1 MTKAMHFTHYQAWIT
16 TLLWT
21 GIVNYFILK
30 HIWSFGGPP
39 ASDKRNEGGSSVE
52 LSAQPKGWDRLSLF
66 ETSTVA
72 DTVNDRGDNLKWRIA
87 MTVDDDG

>member
-1 MTKAMHFTHYQAWIT
+1 MYYVM
-16 TLLWT
+16 
-21 GIVNYFILK
+21 
-30 HIWSFGGPP
+30 
-39 ASDKRNEGGSSVE
+39 R
-52 LSAQPKGWDRLSLF
+52 DRLSLF

>member
-1 MTKAMHFTHYQAWIT
+1 MRMYGGYSIIMVISTIFNIIMTKAMHFTHYQAWIT

-52 LSAQPKGWDRLSLF
+52 LSAQPKGN
-66 ETSTVA
+66 ENIV
-72 DTVNDRGDNLKWRIA
+72 
-87 MTVDDDG
+87 

>member
-1 MTKAMHFTHYQAWIT
+1 M
-16 TLLWT
+16 
-21 GIVNYFILK
+21 
-30 HIWSFGGPP
+30 
-39 ASDKRNEGGSSVE
+39 R
-52 LSAQPKGWDRLSLF
+52 DRLSLF